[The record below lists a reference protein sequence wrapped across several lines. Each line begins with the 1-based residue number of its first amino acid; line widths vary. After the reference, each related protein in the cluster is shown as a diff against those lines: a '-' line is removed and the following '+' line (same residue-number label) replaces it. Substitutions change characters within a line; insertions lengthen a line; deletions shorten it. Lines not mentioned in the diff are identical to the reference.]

1 MKKLYVGSVE
11 EKAGKTVVIL
21 GLAQVLRARGFQ
33 VAYRKPVGLARA
45 YRHGRPADPDGE
57 LVAEALGLE
66 KTEDLVPVLSG
77 EAPRAWR
84 PPIGAWDRILS
95 AMAVSAD
102 FLFLEGREWVG
113 RGLLSGL
120 SDPALAGKL
129 SAPILLV
136 AKYRGEPTVDGIL
149 AAARI
154 VGEESRLL
162 GVVLNAV
169 SPEAELSEVQSYAA
183 PFLEEEGI
191 PVLGAIPFHR
201 RLQAV
206 RISEVLEALGAEV
219 VVAGDLQAEVERVLV
234 GAMGAEAALQHLR
247 RIPGQLV
254 VITAGDRTDIQA
266 AALSFPRVRAVILS
280 GGIRPERAIAAQAHE
295 HGKTLAVAPQ
305 DTFTVAE
312 TADRLLGRTFPISP
326 ERLALL
332 ARLTEENV
340 DLDRIIELL
349 G

>member
-1 MKKLYVGSVE
+1 MKRVYVAGVE

-21 GLAQVLRARGFQ
+21 GLAQVLRARGLR

-45 YRHGRPADPDGE
+45 YRRGRPADPDGAV
-57 LVAEALGLE
+57 LREALGIGEEEELI
-66 KTEDLVPVLSG
+66 PVLSG
-77 EAPRAWR
+77 ELPRAWR
-84 PPIGAWDRILS
+84 PPVDAWERIKTAL
-95 AMAVSAD
+95 AVTAD

-136 AKYRGEPTVDGIL
+136 AKYRGEATVDGVL
-149 AAARI
+149 AAARVI
-154 VGEESRLL
+154 GGEARLL

-169 SPEAELSEVQSYAA
+169 SPEIELSEVQTYAA
-183 PFLEEEGI
+183 PFLEDRGI
-191 PVLGAIPFHR
+191 PVLGVLPFAR

-206 RISEVLEALGAEV
+206 RIHEVLEAVGAEAVVEGDLGAEV
-219 VVAGDLQAEVERVLV
+219 DRFLV

-247 RIPGQLV
+247 RIPGQLA

-266 AALSFPRVRAVILS
+266 AALSFPRVRALILS
-280 GGIRPERAIAAQAHE
+280 GGIRPERAIAIQAAE
-295 HGKTLAVAPQ
+295 QGKTLAVAPQ

-312 TADRLLGRTFPISP
+312 TADLLLGRTLPP
-326 ERLALL
+326 DPARLELL
-332 ARLTEENV
+332 ARLTEDGL
-340 DLDRIIELL
+340 DLERLLELL